1 MTYDVMC
8 KWTGQYAAA
17 CRKLGLQLG
26 VPVLDLWTQLQTQ
39 PDWNTHLSD
48 GLHLS
53 AAGNEAV
60 YLLLSQLIR
69 EQFPALR

>member
-1 MTYDVMC
+1 M
-8 KWTGQYAAA
+8 
-17 CRKLGLQLG
+17 QLG

-39 PDWNTHLSD
+39 PDWNTQLSD

-69 EQFPALR
+69 EHFPALRC